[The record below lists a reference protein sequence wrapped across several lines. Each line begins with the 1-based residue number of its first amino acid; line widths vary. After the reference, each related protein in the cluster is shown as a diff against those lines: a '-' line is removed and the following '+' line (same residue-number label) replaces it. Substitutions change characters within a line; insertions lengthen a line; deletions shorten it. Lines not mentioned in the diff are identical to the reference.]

1 MKKTGIALLVVL
13 VGLLSGCLEKELTP
27 AEKALVESLRG
38 ELKTTQE
45 EIAAAKSSDSRLSG
59 GLVKSLISVRL
70 EILETNKALLK
81 QRINAIEA
89 GSPIT
94 LATEISQADPE
105 LAKNLE
111 EEISG
116 ERAGLEFAKAD
127 ALIYGGLVGA
137 MKAAAVAT
145 KEQTLA
151 MLEQRYLI
159 AKYGLNP
166 AIQKSPDTKRVTTAP
181 AEPSTTVQHQTPE
194 LPSGKG
200 PFGLEAGLSKALIEQ
215 MTSQP
220 LVLSDEAQSLYIL
233 ARPPKPNNAFEQ
245 YALVISPTVGL
256 CQIRAIGH
264 SLNSNSFGHQ
274 LKDEF
279 TKMQISLTSVY
290 GQPQVLD
297 SRRFAR

>member
-1 MKKTGIALLVVL
+1 MKKTGVALLIVL
-13 VGLLSGCLEKELTP
+13 VSLLSGCLEKELTP
-27 AEKALVESLRG
+27 AEKALVESLHG
-38 ELKTTQE
+38 ELKATQE
-45 EIAAAKSSDSRLSG
+45 EIADAKSSDSQLSG
-59 GLVKSLISVRL
+59 GLVKSLIRVRL
-70 EILETNKALLK
+70 EILETNKALLG
-81 QRINAIEA
+81 QRISALEA

-94 LATEISQADPE
+94 LATEISQADPV

-111 EEISG
+111 EEITE

-166 AIQKSPDTKRVTTAP
+166 APQRSSDPKPVTTAP
-181 AEPSTTVQHQTPE
+181 TEPSNIAQTQTPE
-194 LPSGKG
+194 LPPGKG
-200 PFGLEAGLSKALIEQ
+200 PFGLEAGVSKDLIEQ
-215 MTSQP
+215 MTGQP

-233 ARPPKPNNAFEQ
+233 TRPPKPNNAFEQ

-264 SLNSNSFGHQ
+264 SMNSNSFGHQ

-279 TKMQISLTSVY
+279 TKIQIS
-290 GQPQVLD
+290 P
-297 SRRFAR
+297 